1 MYELV
6 RVVGFSAFLAREA
19 PYLGASMLIAQL
31 FYKFGSF
38 TPELI
43 AFLATWYLLSWAG
56 SILFRRNRE

>member
-6 RVVGFSAFLAREA
+6 RVVGLSAFLAREA
-19 PYLGASMLIAQL
+19 PYLGASMLIAHL

-43 AFLATWYLLSWAG
+43 AFLATWYLLSWVGAT
-56 SILFRRNRE
+56 LFRRNRQ